1 MSLFGWLSGNNSSA
15 SRLREQSVLDAID
28 RSQAVIEFDLN
39 GIIQAANEN
48 FLSVMGYQADEV
60 IGNHHSMFVD
70 NEYKNSQEYRD
81 FWAQLNRGQFTSD
94 VYKRLA
100 KGGKDVWIQASYNPI
115 FDQNGVATGVI
126 KYATDITAQKV
137 QSADY
142 AGQINAISKSQAV
155 IEFDMNGLILS
166 ANDNFLSAM
175 GYSLQEVQGKH
186 HSIFVEPEYK
196 NSHEYHLFWENLK
209 RGEFNSA
216 EFKRI
221 DKLGNEVWIQA
232 SYNPILDLNGKPFKV
247 IKYATDITEQKLR
260 NADYSGQIEAIGK
273 SQAVIEFD
281 MNGIIQN
288 ANDNFLSAMG
298 YTLAE
303 VKGQHHSMFVEPST
317 KNSAEYR
324 TFWEQLNAGV
334 FTAAEFKRIAKQG
347 NEVWIQAS
355 YNPILDVNGKP
366 FKVVKYATDITQQK
380 LLNADYSGQIDAIGK
395 SQAVIEFDMNGIIQ
409 SANENFLN
417 AMGYSLEEV
426 TGKHHSIFV
435 EADYKNSHEYRAFW
449 EQLNKGVFTTD
460 EFKRIAKRGNA
471 VPDYP

>member
-1 MSLFGWLSGNNSSA
+1 MSLFGWLNGNSS
-15 SRLREQSVLDAID
+15 SESELREKCIISAIE
-28 RSQAVIEFDLN
+28 RSQAVIEFDMN
-39 GIIQAANEN
+39 GVIQAANEN
-48 FLSVMGYQADEV
+48 FLSAMGYRADEIV
-60 IGNHHSMFVD
+60 GKHHSIFVE
-70 NEYKNSQEYRD
+70 NSYKNSQEYRD
-81 FWAQLNRGQFTSD
+81 FWDKLNRGQFMSD
-94 VYKRLA
+94 TYKRI
-100 KGGKDVWIQASYNPI
+100 GKDGKEVWIQASYNPLL
-115 FDQNGVATGVI
+115 DENGHPTGVI
-126 KYATDITAQKV
+126 KYATDVTKQKA

-142 AGQINAISKSQAV
+142 AGQIEAISKSQAV

-186 HSIFVEPEYK
+186 HSMFVEPEYK
-196 NSHEYHLFWENLK
+196 NSHEYHLFWENLNK
-209 RGEFNSA
+209 GEFNSA

-247 IKYATDITEQKLR
+247 VKYATDITEQKLR

-324 TFWEQLNAGV
+324 T
-334 FTAAEFKRIAKQG
+334 
-347 NEVWIQAS
+347 
-355 YNPILDVNGKP
+355 
-366 FKVVKYATDITQQK
+366 
-380 LLNADYSGQIDAIGK
+380 
-395 SQAVIEFDMNGIIQ
+395 
-409 SANENFLN
+409 
-417 AMGYSLEEV
+417 
-426 TGKHHSIFV
+426 
-435 EADYKNSHEYRAFW
+435 
-449 EQLNKGVFTTD
+449 
-460 EFKRIAKRGNA
+460 
-471 VPDYP
+471 